1 MILVALSRPSVT
13 FAHMI
18 LFLKNAS
25 SCLHPMFLEVLVS
38 KLILSSFGLG
48 FRDGIT
54 CMRKLGYMLDK
65 LQTNPIRNETTLS
78 SNIFVLVFF

>member
-1 MILVALSRPSVT
+1 M
-13 FAHMI
+13 
-18 LFLKNAS
+18 
-25 SCLHPMFLEVLVS
+25 S

-65 LQTNPIRNETTLS
+65 MRTNPIRNETTLS
-78 SNIFVLVFF
+78 SNIFVRVFLISHKFI